1 MQHLKIIKN
10 DSYLTGYRTQ
20 YSNDIDELFMI
31 INQTFI
37 FKCLGDSTVA
47 ISAFMVM
54 IDATDTLFKIGV
66 LVCRLQNT

>member
-1 MQHLKIIKN
+1 
-10 DSYLTGYRTQ
+10 
-20 YSNDIDELFMI
+20 MI

-66 LVCRLQNT
+66 FIFTSKTRSMVVEAAPCKLCYGE